1 MSVLEIE
8 HDFQEKVAATIRLES
23 EGIDRYRVITP
34 FRFEDGD
41 HLVILL
47 KRGAENW
54 VLSDEGHTFMHLTY
68 ELEEQD
74 LEQGTRQRI
83 IANSLSM
90 FGVQDASGELTI
102 RVEDNRFGDALY
114 TFVEALLKISDVE
127 FLSREHVRS
136 AFLEDFRALIA
147 ESVPESHAQFN
158 WHEPTRDP
166 EGKYIVDCRI
176 NEQRTPLFV
185 YGLQND
191 DQTRD
196 ATITLLQFEKWGLE
210 FHSIAI
216 FENQIDIGRKVLARF
231 SDVCE
236 KQYSSIGSNKVRIT
250 QYLQQLHGNGNRK
263 GGG

>member
-90 FGVQDASGELTI
+90 FGVLDS
-102 RVEDNRFGDALY
+102 F
-114 TFVEALLKISDVE
+114 
-127 FLSREHVRS
+127 
-136 AFLEDFRALIA
+136 
-147 ESVPESHAQFN
+147 
-158 WHEPTRDP
+158 
-166 EGKYIVDCRI
+166 
-176 NEQRTPLFV
+176 
-185 YGLQND
+185 
-191 DQTRD
+191 
-196 ATITLLQFEKWGLE
+196 
-210 FHSIAI
+210 
-216 FENQIDIGRKVLARF
+216 
-231 SDVCE
+231 
-236 KQYSSIGSNKVRIT
+236 
-250 QYLQQLHGNGNRK
+250 
-263 GGG
+263 